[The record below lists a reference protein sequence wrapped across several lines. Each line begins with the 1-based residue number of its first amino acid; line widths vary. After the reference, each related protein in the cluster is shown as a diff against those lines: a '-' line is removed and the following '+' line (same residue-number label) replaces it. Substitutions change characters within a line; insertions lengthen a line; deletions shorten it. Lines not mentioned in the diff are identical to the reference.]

1 MRPTE
6 VVPAESSTAESGT
19 AAAAQPDLVVTV
31 QRLFSSF
38 RQLSPLGL
46 SLSAASTLATLERD
60 GARRLTEL
68 AVAEGVTQPAMTQI
82 VSRLERDSLAARTAD
97 PSDRRVVLVEITSAG
112 RDLLHHRRR
121 VRTEKVE
128 ALLARLQPHEAAA
141 IEAALPAL
149 NTLATLAAH
158 P

>member
-1 MRPTE
+1 MGMRSTE
-6 VVPAESSTAESGT
+6 AVPSPAVEAAE
-19 AAAAQPDLVVTV
+19 PDLGATIL
-31 QRLFSSF
+31 RLFSAF
-38 RQLSPLGL
+38 RQLSPSGL
-46 SLSAASTLATLERD
+46 SLSAASTLATLDRD

-121 VRTEKVE
+121 VRAEK
-128 ALLARLQPHEAAA
+128 
-141 IEAALPAL
+141 
-149 NTLATLAAH
+149 
-158 P
+158 